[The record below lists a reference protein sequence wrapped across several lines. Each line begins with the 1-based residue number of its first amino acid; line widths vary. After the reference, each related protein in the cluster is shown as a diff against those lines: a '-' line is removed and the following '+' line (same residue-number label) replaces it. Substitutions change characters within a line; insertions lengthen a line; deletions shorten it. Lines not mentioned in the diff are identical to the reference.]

1 MAYDVAVLGATVAG
15 LTVARLLAAEGF
27 AVVVLDPND
36 EGASAAIGHGV
47 AAIGHASTMA
57 AMAHAYG
64 MAAAREHTRR
74 NVAGLEQIADLYP
87 AAERL
92 SMRDDSLP
100 GADEA
105 ETLELAELYRGEG
118 GRADVLVAPGGVS
131 LVSEVLT
138 VDPDDYA
145 AVLRAAAVKA
155 GANVVHGVTVT
166 HLTRRD
172 GVTKVYFRNNKAW
185 VRDVGAVAGMA
196 VIDTL
201 GVSPWGRAAR
211 IGPAEYVPVLRCTVA
226 EPLQEVSLHARR
238 DVWMVRPVGDG
249 EALLLGQKTSRNEVA
264 RAGVEL
270 EAWALEHLGATEV
283 AHSRLAIDPSDHG
296 RPVVGA
302 SAIPGGFYARGN
314 GRGELMNGTASGHYL
329 ARLLAGHQPSG
340 NTLPPISRIRAY
352 GMRLLRSV

>member
-1 MAYDVAVLGATVAG
+1 MAHDVVVLGATVAG
-15 LTVARLLAAEGF
+15 LTVARLLASEGF
-27 AVVVLDPND
+27 GVVVLDPND
-36 EGASAAIGHGV
+36 EGISAAIGHGV
-47 AAIGHASTMA
+47 AAIGHASTVA
-57 AMAHAYG
+57 ALAHSYG
-64 MAAAREHTRR
+64 LAAAREHTRR
-74 NVAGLEQIADLYP
+74 NIAGLAQIASIHPD
-87 AAERL
+87 AQRL
-92 SMRDDSLP
+92 RMRDSSLP
-100 GADEA
+100 GGDEA
-105 ETLELAELYRGEG
+105 ETLKLAEMYREEG
-118 GRADVLVAPGGVS
+118 GQADVLVSPDQIS
-131 LVSEVLT
+131 LMSEVLV
-138 VDPDDYA
+138 VDPGDYA

-185 VRDVGAVAGMA
+185 AREVGAVAGMA

-201 GVSPWGRAAR
+201 GVSPWGRVAR
-211 IGPAEYVPVLRCTVA
+211 IGPAEYVPVVRCRPA
-226 EPLQEVSLHARR
+226 EPLREVSLHARR
-238 DVWMVRPVGDG
+238 DVWLVRPVGDD
-249 EALLLGQKTSRNEVA
+249 ALLLGQKTTQHGVA

-283 AHSRLAIDPSDHG
+283 EHSQLAIDPSDHG

-340 NTLPPISRIRAY
+340 NALPPISKIRAY
-352 GMRLLRSV
+352 GSRLLRSL